1 MKHNYANILWVQNM
15 QGNRLAKNSMMF
27 FCVLFLMFLSSM
39 SVVGQNPT
47 PPSYEWKDKVT
58 QATVIPLSG
67 ETSDIQIAIANGPD
81 NFIYSLSF
89 GNGVDKRN
97 PDGSIAIEKFIKGSN
112 LKSPTDIVVNSK
124 GLIFIADYFVEDKD
138 DCKKNGKIR
147 VFNTLGNEIG
157 LIRTSYFRPIG
168 IALDKDDNLYS
179 AEYSLPGTCE
189 PNDSRI
195 RKFDSQ
201 TFAQIDIN
209 KTQVDKPFRIA
220 VDSKFNVFVSQA
232 LTGNGNNG
240 IVGVF
245 DKDLNFIKNLS
256 NQNIKSPGSLMVDAD
271 DFLHIIDYNG
281 RLDFSKFINY
291 EELASDIFAASRLIE
306 EIKKGQDKNEYS
318 IKIFDS
324 NLNILSDKTVKDKI
338 DFPIDLT
345 ISLCDKLYVNNSEIF
360 GEPRFGFFI
369 PEKIEFELE
378 IFKRT
383 PSFDTEKPE
392 IISCVPDQT
401 ESLTNGK
408 FRLPDYIGFAVFDA
422 KDNCD
427 TDLTIT
433 QDPPENTEITETRT
447 ITITATDAAGNFE
460 SCDFDVI
467 IETVIDTEKPII
479 TCPANISENVD
490 SGQCGA
496 VITFADATATD
507 NSGEDITIVRTDNIN
522 LNSGDVFPV
531 GTTILSF
538 EATDSS
544 DNTSEECSFTI
555 TITDNENPT
564 ISCPVPITSTVA
576 FGETKK
582 VINYDA
588 PIFDDNCANAT
599 IVRTGGLASGSE
611 FPIGIT
617 TNTFEVRDASDN
629 TFTCSFDVTITE
641 NTDIEPPVISC
652 PTNISKNTDSGQC
665 GAVVTFANTTAT
677 DNSGIPPTITRIDNT
692 GLNSGDLFPVG
703 ETIISFRATDGAGL
717 TDECSFTITV
727 IDNENP
733 TISCPSDI
741 SETVAFGESGK
752 VITYTAPTF
761 GDNCAGSTITQTN
774 GLVSGSEFPIGTT
787 TNTFMV
793 ADASDNTFTCSF
805 DITITE
811 NEETPSPTFD
821 CPDTNQAT
829 VLSLDENCS
838 FEVPEY
844 SNILSNFE
852 NFENDPYFDQTET
865 RNGNSL
871 FVNIEVYDGEGGDY
885 VGECDFIVD
894 LRDSI
899 PPKITCPSEILVE
912 YTTEKTYTVPDFSTL
927 YSSSDN
933 CSTTLNYFQTP
944 TAGTVVTE
952 DMNASFRVG
961 DENNNFFTCNFNIK
975 FFKSTELQIINCPV
989 DQTFEVDSNC
999 SYLIPD
1005 IASTITTNI
1014 EGAVITQ
1021 NIEPGFSVNNS
1032 LTLTITAKFEDQTD
1046 ICEVELLAKDSI
1058 DPIVTCPGD
1067 QNETF
1072 NPENGF
1078 SLPNYTLQAQAS
1090 DNCAVAKIE
1099 QIPDVGTVI
1108 FENTEV
1114 MVRIED
1120 VTGNSATCIFNVVLI
1135 EDNTANTPPVAL
1147 DNTYSLD
1154 QDTSLSIGTPGV
1166 LGNDTDADND
1176 ALTALIQSQPSSGTL
1191 TLNTDGS
1198 FTYTPN
1204 NGFTGEDTFTYV
1216 ANDSI
1221 GNSNIATVTIIV
1233 NDTSFPNTAPI
1244 ANDDTYTSE
1253 VDMILSISA
1262 PGVLEDDTSPAGR
1275 ELTAVIQNSTINGD
1289 LVFNSNGSFDYIPNP
1304 GFSGVDT
1311 FTYIA
1316 KDGFEDSNVATVTII
1331 VTTMTDSTVVCK
1343 ESVNLELDENG
1354 NANLIA
1360 AGLFVAR
1367 PEDLQFSI
1375 DKENFTCDDLGEN
1388 RIILTYS
1395 NNAIQGSCEVL
1406 VNVKDVSHPTVN
1418 VKDITIALNEFGSIT
1433 ITPEMLDDGT
1443 TDNCGA
1449 LSFSLSKLNFG
1460 CKEIGENIVNFTATD
1475 ASGNSTSASAIV
1487 TVTGDCN
1494 INPEPDVEYIFI
1506 YPNPT
1511 SGPFQFA
1518 APAGVTIQRVEVFDF
1533 RGRMILF
1540 KDFSEGDLIYSMD
1553 LTGVQSAVYVLKL
1566 FTSEG
1571 MDILRVI
1578 ID

>member
-1 MKHNYANILWVQNM
+1 
-15 QGNRLAKNSMMF
+15 MF
-27 FCVLFLMFLSSM
+27 FSTL
-39 SVVGQNPT
+39 SVVGQVSVTPLLDWKKDFKLPT
-47 PPSYEWKDKVT
+47 VSVT
-58 QATVIPLSG
+58 SLNSDDITV
-67 ETSDIQIAIANGPD
+67 AIATDLQGNV
-81 NFIYSLSF
+81 YTLTF
-89 GNGVDKRN
+89 GNGVQKRN
-97 PDGSIAIEKFIKGSN
+97 SVGSTINSSFITDLNSPLDIAIDDEGSIY
-112 LKSPTDIVVNSK
+112 
-124 GLIFIADYFVEDKD
+124 IADFLAGGESFED
-138 DCKKNGKIR
+138 NGQVKVYDSNGIYKR
-147 VFNTLGNEIG
+147 SIL
-157 LIRTSYFRPIG
+157 TSYFRPMG
-168 IALDKDDNLYS
+168 IDVDTENIYIAEYNDGKQGPERTPSSRIRIVDKKTGVLKSINNNVRLPYRIAVSSDKTIYVSHAGNARPSVNIFDDNLNLIG
-179 AEYSLPGTCE
+179 ELPG
-189 PNDSRI
+189 
-195 RKFDSQ
+195 
-201 TFAQIDIN
+201 
-209 KTQVDKPFRIA
+209 
-220 VDSKFNVFVSQA
+220 
-232 LTGNGNNG
+232 
-240 IVGVF
+240 
-245 DKDLNFIKNLS
+245 
-256 NQNIKSPGSLMVDAD
+256 IKSPGSVIVDNF
-271 DFLHIIDYNG
+271 DFIYVIDYDG
-281 RLDFSKFINY
+281 RVDFEKFISLSTNFN
-291 EELASDIFAASRLIE
+291 LGDLLKLSHDIYDGDDDDVFK
-306 EIKKGQDKNEYS
+306 IKVYDPNEKFKYDF
-318 IKIFDS
+318 KS
-324 NLNILSDKTVKDKI
+324 NI
-338 DFPIDLT
+338 DFPVDL
-345 ISLCDKLYVNNSEIF
+345 SFNSCDKFYINNSKIF
-360 GEPRFGFFI
+360 GTHIDNFFTHTFF
-369 PEKIEFELE
+369 PNKLEFHLE
-378 IFKRT
+378 IYQRT
-383 PSFDTEKPE
+383 PSFDSAEP
-392 IISCVPDQT
+392 IISCQDSIEVKAIEGD
-401 ESLTNGK
+401 N
-408 FRLPDYIGFAVFDA
+408 FAVVTFQNA
-422 KDNCD
+422 
-427 TDLTIT
+427 
-433 QDPPENTEITETRT
+433 
-447 ITITATDAAGNFE
+447 TATDVNSVTILQTVGLTSGSQFPVGDSNIEFTATDLCGNKSTCTF
-460 SCDFDVI
+460 I
-467 IETVIDTEKPII
+467 ITVLPADNTTDTENPTI
-479 TCPANISENVD
+479 TCPANIVRNTD

-496 VITFADATATD
+496 VVTFANATATD

-582 VINYDA
+582 VIDYDA

-629 TFTCSFDVTITE
+629 TFTCNFDVTITE

-733 TISCPSDI
+733 TISCPNDI

-821 CPDTNQAT
+821 CPDPNQTT

-865 RNGNSL
+865 RNGNTLS
-871 FVNIEVYDGEGGDY
+871 VNIKVYDGIGGDI
-885 VGECDFIVD
+885 VGECDFILD

-912 YTTEKTYTVPDFSTL
+912 YTTDKTYTVPDFSTL

-933 CSTTLNYFQTP
+933 CSSTLNYFQTP
-944 TAGTVVTE
+944 EVGTVVTE

-975 FFKSTELQIINCPV
+975 FFKSTELQITNCPGE
-989 DQTFEVDSNC
+989 QTFEVDSNC

-1005 IASTITTNI
+1005 IASTISTNI

-1021 NIEPGFSVNNS
+1021 NITPGFRINGSHR
-1032 LTLTITAKFEDQTD
+1032 LTITAKFEDQID
-1046 ICEVELLAKDSI
+1046 ICEIELEAKDSI
-1058 DPIVTCPGD
+1058 PPVVICPGD
-1067 QNETF
+1067 QNEIF
-1072 NPENGF
+1072 NPEYGF
-1078 SLPNYTLQAQAS
+1078 SLPNYSLQAQAS
-1090 DNCAVAKIE
+1090 DNCAVTKIE

-1108 FENTEV
+1108 FETTEV

-1120 VTGNSATCIFNVVLI
+1120 VTGNSATCIFNVVLT

-1176 ALTALIQSQPSSGTL
+1176 ALTAVIQSQPSSGTL
-1191 TLNTDGS
+1191 TLNSDGS
-1198 FTYTPN
+1198 FIYTPN

-1244 ANDDTYTSE
+1244 ANDDTYSSE

-1262 PGVLEDDTSPAGR
+1262 PGVLGDDTSPAGR

-1354 NANLIA
+1354 FATLNATS
-1360 AGLFVAR
+1360 LFTAR

-1388 RIILTYS
+1388 RITLTYS
-1395 NNAIQGSCEVL
+1395 NDEINGSCEVIVL
-1406 VNVKDVSHPTVN
+1406 VKDVSAPIINLKNISV
-1418 VKDITIALNEFGSIT
+1418 ALNEFGSVS
-1433 ITPEMLDDGT
+1433 ITPEMLNDGT
-1443 TDNCGA
+1443 TDNCGE

-1460 CKEIGENIVNFTATD
+1460 CKEIGDNIVSFTATD

-1540 KDFSEGDLIYSMD
+1540 KDFSEGDQIYSMD